1 MMVCEPCEQD
11 PMDELTEASCVTEA
25 ERRELGFARKYC
37 DQGVPR
43 YTFLRQNFHVTRKR
57 VISLASRRILASVM
71 ETPCWNLVASS
82 PTTASLYNS
91 SNPLNT
97 AT

>member
-1 MMVCEPCEQD
+1 
-11 PMDELTEASCVTEA
+11 MDELTEASCVTEA

-57 VISLASRRILASVM
+57 RKFTEVIAEACLGIDRLDS
-71 ETPCWNLVASS
+71 
-82 PTTASLYNS
+82 
-91 SNPLNT
+91 
-97 AT
+97 